1 MEYEKVIIL
10 RVSEETR
17 LWLDELSASSGVT
30 VSKIVRSILDHV
42 RVAGKVEGDKVIWG
56 TDTEYE

>member
-1 MEYEKVIIL
+1 MNYEQVIIL

-17 LWLDELSASSGVT
+17 LWLDELSASSGMT
-30 VSKIVRSILDHV
+30 VSKIVRSILDQV
-42 RVAGKVEGDKVIWG
+42 KAAGRIEGDKVIWG